1 MKRYFILLAL
11 IFSTIMSAY
20 SQSIDTAI
28 GDLSEESYFESRSGA
43 SESQLSL
50 PDSPSGSNA
59 SIYTPASFASQP
71 FDYKQTAEWGKYKAL
86 RAVGWTAFGVG
97 IPITLVGLVGGAI
110 SIFGGYN
117 LSAPW
122 IALLGT
128 GGVLT
133 LSSVPILISAYHYR
147 NKAKKMS
154 LNMGVSHITT
164 PSLTTNPHISP
175 ALSFALNF

>member
-28 GDLSEESYFESRSGA
+28 GDISEESYFEPCSDA
-43 SESQLSL
+43 SEGQLSL
-50 PDSPSGSNA
+50 PDTSTGANA
-59 SIYTPASFASQP
+59 SSLAPIATQP

-86 RAVGWTAFGVG
+86 RAVGWTSFGVG
-97 IPITLVGLVGGAI
+97 CAAFVGGLLTF
-110 SIFGGYN
+110 SIESSFTGKHTAAGPALMIGGGA
-117 LSAPW
+117 LT
-122 IALLGT
+122 IA
-128 GGVLT
+128 
-133 LSSVPILISAYHYR
+133 SVPILVSAYIYR

-164 PSLTTNPHISP
+164 PSLTTNTHITP

>member
-28 GDLSEESYFESRSGA
+28 GDISEETYFESCSGA
-43 SESQLSL
+43 YEGQSSL
-50 PDSPSGSNA
+50 PDTSTGANA
-59 SIYTPASFASQP
+59 SSLAPFSSQP

-97 IPITLVGLVGGAI
+97 TPITLVGLVGGAI
-110 SIFGGYN
+110 AIFGGYN

-154 LNMGVSHITT
+154 LNLGVSSITT
-164 PSLTTNPHISP
+164 PSLTTNTHFTP

>member
-20 SQSIDTAI
+20 SQSIDTTI
-28 GDLSEESYFESRSGA
+28 GDVSEESYFESRSDA
-43 SESQLSL
+43 SEGQSSL
-50 PDSPSGSNA
+50 HDSPSVSNA
-59 SIYTPASFASQP
+59 STHTPALLASQP

-97 IPITLVGLVGGAI
+97 
-110 SIFGGYN
+110 
-117 LSAPW
+117 SA
-122 IALLGT
+122 AFV

-133 LSSVPILISAYHYR
+133 FLIESSFTGKHSAAGPALMIGGGALTIASVPLLVSAYSYR

-175 ALSFALNF
+175 TLSFALNF

>member
-11 IFSTIMSAY
+11 IFSAIMSAY
-20 SQSIDTAI
+20 SQAMVTAI
-28 GDLSEESYFESRSGA
+28 GDISEESYFESRSDA

-50 PDSPSGSNA
+50 PDTSTGSNA
-59 SIYTPASFASQP
+59 SSLAPFTSQP

-86 RAVGWTAFGVG
+86 RAVGWTSFGVG
-97 IPITLVGLVGGAI
+97 
-110 SIFGGYN
+110 
-117 LSAPW
+117 SA
-122 IALLGT
+122 AFV

-133 LSSVPILISAYHYR
+133 FLFESSFTGKHSAAGPALMIGGGALTIASVPILVSAYSYR

-154 LNMGVSHITT
+154 LNMGVSHITIPT
-164 PSLTTNPHISP
+164 LTTNTHITP

>member
-11 IFSTIMSAY
+11 ILSAIMSAY

-28 GDLSEESYFESRSGA
+28 DDLSEETYFESRSDL
-43 SESQLSL
+43 SEGQLSL
-50 PDSPSGSNA
+50 SDTSTGSNA
-59 SIYTPASFASQP
+59 SSPAPFSSQP

-97 IPITLVGLVGGAI
+97 
-110 SIFGGYN
+110 
-117 LSAPW
+117 SA
-122 IALLGT
+122 AFV

-133 LSSVPILISAYHYR
+133 FLFESSFTGKHSAAGPALMIGGGALTIASVPLLVSAYSYR

-154 LNMGVSHITT
+154 LNMGVSSITT
-164 PSLTTNPHISP
+164 PSLTTNIHFTP

>member
-28 GDLSEESYFESRSGA
+28 GDLSEETYFESRSNA
-43 SESQLSL
+43 SEYQLSL
-50 PDSPSGSNA
+50 PDTSIGANA
-59 SIYTPASFASQP
+59 STYTSFASQP

-86 RAVGWTAFGVG
+86 RAVGWTSFGVG
-97 IPITLVGLVGGAI
+97 
-110 SIFGGYN
+110 
-117 LSAPW
+117 SA
-122 IALLGT
+122 AFV

-133 LSSVPILISAYHYR
+133 FLFESSFTGKHSAAGPALMIGGGALTIASVPLLVSAYSYR
-147 NKAKKMS
+147 NKAKKIS
-154 LNMGVSHITT
+154 LNMGVSHINT

-175 ALSFALNF
+175 ALSLALNF